1 MAKRGQRRL
10 SKKGLT
16 GLTKVRE
23 VIYDADKKPIK
34 SRLARDENGNTI
46 WQYKGNKFSTL
57 RAVIVQNWADIMHMQ
72 SPLQP
77 VPV

>member
-10 SKKGLT
+10 SKKGLV

-23 VIYDADKKPIK
+23 VIYNEDKKPIE
-34 SRLARDENGNTI
+34 SRLARDENGDII

-57 RAVIVQNWADIMHMQ
+57 RAVRIQHWADILNIQ
-72 SPLQP
+72 NPLAGA
-77 VPV
+77 